1 MRLHRFYIAE
11 KIGNNTEMKIKSV
24 ELSNQIRKVFRLKLG
39 DHVVLFDGSGF
50 DYESSVEDYGNDFV
64 TVKVLGA
71 KQSRFMA
78 GRDSANEAREVVLC
92 AGVVKKDT
100 FEWIVEKAT
109 ELGVSKIIPVMAERS
124 EKKSLNMDRLRKIAV
139 EASEQSGRGDVP
151 EIGDIATLAEAVELC
166 EKVDV
171 TSCDIVK
178 LAFHTDGETYST
190 AKIRSNTN
198 NKLAGK
204 SETMKL
210 VIFIG
215 PEGGWSP
222 DEIEMFHKHNIDIYS
237 LGNQVLRSE
246 TAVVVA
252 LSLVML
258 GK

>member
-1 MRLHRFYIAE
+1 
-11 KIGNNTEMKIKSV
+11 MKIKSV

-50 DYESSVEDYGNDFV
+50 DYESSIEDYGNDFV

-78 GRDSANEAREVVLC
+78 GRGGHGRDGFDGMCEVILC

-109 ELGVSKIIPVMAERS
+109 ELGVSRVIPVMAERS

-151 EIGDIATLAEAVELC
+151 EIGDIATLSEAVELSK
-166 EKVDV
+166 KVDV
-171 TSCDIVK
+171 TTCDIMN
-178 LAFHTDGETYST
+178 LAFHTEGEVFSV
-190 AKIRSNTN
+190 AKMREGLIGGSSS
-198 NKLAGK
+198 K
-204 SETMKL
+204 SISKTKDVKMN
-210 VIFIG
+210 IFIG

-222 DEIEMFHKHNIDIYS
+222 DEIELFHKHNIDIYS

-246 TAVVVA
+246 TAVVAA
-252 LSLVML
+252 LSLVMF
-258 GK
+258 G

>member
-1 MRLHRFYIAE
+1 
-11 KIGNNTEMKIKSV
+11 MKIKSV

-78 GRDSANEAREVVLC
+78 GRDSASGNSSSENSGGSFGGAREVILC

-178 LAFHTDGETYST
+178 LAFHTDGETYSM

-204 SETMKL
+204 SETTKL
-210 VIFIG
+210 AIFIG

-246 TAVVVA
+246 TAVVAA
-252 LSLVML
+252 LSLVMF